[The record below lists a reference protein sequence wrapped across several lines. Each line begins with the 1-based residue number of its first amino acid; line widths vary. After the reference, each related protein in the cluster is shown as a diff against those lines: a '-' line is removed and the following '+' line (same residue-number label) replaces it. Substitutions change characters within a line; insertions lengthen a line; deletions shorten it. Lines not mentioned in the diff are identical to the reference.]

1 MHVRK
6 KNRCEWT
13 QKATHFA
20 NRPGAM
26 AAANQVHYFKQGQ
39 IWGAGFDGLYNTDD
53 AVDCVT
59 SKVGEKKKGR
69 RAAESKTQQ
78 IVRQR
83 EREAFERVVVS
94 RAEQFKRAFS
104 KLDLDGDGKLSFEEF
119 SHGLQSLGVLL
130 PKGEVEA
137 IWRQVP
143 RPSPVP
149 PRFCLAAQNTGCAS
163 HSQSLQVLS

>member
-1 MHVRK
+1 
-6 KNRCEWT
+6 
-13 QKATHFA
+13 
-20 NRPGAM
+20 
-26 AAANQVHYFKQGQ
+26 
-39 IWGAGFDGLYNTDD
+39 
-53 AVDCVT
+53 
-59 SKVGEKKKGR
+59 VGEKKKGR

-104 KLDLDGDGKLSFEEF
+104 KLDLDRDGKLSFEEF
-119 SHGLQSLGVLL
+119 SRGLQSLGVML